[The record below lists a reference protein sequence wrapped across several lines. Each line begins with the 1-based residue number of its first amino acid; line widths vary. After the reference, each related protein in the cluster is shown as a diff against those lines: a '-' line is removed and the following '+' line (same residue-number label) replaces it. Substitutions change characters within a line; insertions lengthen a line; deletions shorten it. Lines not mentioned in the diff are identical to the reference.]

1 MDEALAL
8 KWVYRMQRQG
18 LLPEV
23 RENVGLSQAALARAI
38 GVDQSA
44 VSRWERGKHPTR
56 PRPSHALALAQ
67 LLEAM

>member
-1 MDEALAL
+1 MNEALAL
-8 KWVYRMQRQG
+8 KWVHRMQRLG

-44 VSRWERGKHPTR
+44 VSRWESGKTR
-56 PRPSHALALAQ
+56 PRGSHALALAQ
-67 LLEAM
+67 LLEDQ